1 MLHRFIFV
9 NFSKGPPATN
19 RESLGGERGEGNEG
33 SLPPSTFGA
42 SSCAHPRALPFPPWG
57 RLSEN
62 VPLKPAGEKK
72 GEVFTLGLA
81 YPWQPADK
89 DEPTDSRSGR
99 SPTSECE
106 AKNIEA
112 RRPQFLHLKM
122 KILLLF

>member
-1 MLHRFIFV
+1 MLHRFNFAV
-9 NFSKGPPATN
+9 FSKGPPATN
-19 RESLGGERGEGNEG
+19 RESPEGRRG
-33 SLPPSTFGA
+33 A
-42 SSCAHPRALPFPPWG
+42 RALF
-57 RLSEN
+57 RLPLSAPLLARTPARCRFLLGAASAKN
-62 VPLKPAGEKK
+62 IALKPAGEKK